1 MKVEKDKRFDGVYW
15 VKNGKRRLATK
26 NLVKGYSVYGEFLFN
41 INNEEYREWIPK
53 RSKLAA
59 YILKGASEMP
69 IKEGDCVLYLGA
81 ASGTTAS
88 HISDIVG
95 SNGKIYC
102 VDVSPRIV
110 RELVFVCSK
119 KKNMFPILADASK
132 PESYVGIV
140 PKCDIVYQDIA
151 QPNQAEILIKN
162 CEMFLKKNG
171 YALFA
176 VKSRSIDVT
185 ANPSKI
191 FGEVEKILSE
201 KFKILDKRRL
211 DPFEN
216 DHMMFL
222 LRWKK

>member
-1 MKVEKDKRFDGVYW
+1 MRVEKDKRFDGIYW
-15 VKNGKRRLATK
+15 ISNGKKRLATK

-41 INNEEYREWIPK
+41 FDDIEYREWIPK

-59 YILKGASEMP
+59 YIIKGAREIP
-69 IKEGDCVLYLGA
+69 IKKGSKVLYLGA

-88 HISDIVG
+88 HVSDIVG
-95 SNGKIYC
+95 KDGVVYC

-110 RELVFVCSK
+110 RELIFVCMK
-119 KKNMFPILADASK
+119 RKNMVPILADASK
-132 PESYVGIV
+132 PEKYTNIVG
-140 PKCDIVYQDIA
+140 KCDVVYEDIA

-162 CEMFLKKNG
+162 CEVFLKENG
-171 YALFA
+171 VALFA

-185 ANPSKI
+185 INPSEI
-191 FGEVEKILSE
+191 FNRVEKILNA
-201 KFKILDKRRL
+201 KFKVLDKRRL